1 MNQQRRFGGFS
12 FYIILMIAIL
22 VVTFMLS
29 RSDQKDM
36 TLYDVEQMIQSGS
49 VESVTING
57 ASLNLK
63 MSQKAVEAGSPATV
77 KKTIPTETIASY
89 LELLRKAK
97 TDGKIASFDYNRP
110 TDFGGILNGAILL
123 LMMVSLGAFVFISYA
138 RRDSDGKTAMSFG
151 KSRASLADPGQSK
164 VTFADVAGANEE
176 KEELQEV
183 VDFLKNPKKYTD
195 LGAKIPKGILLVGP
209 PGTGKTLL
217 AKAVAGEAHVPF
229 FTISGSD
236 FVEMFVGVGAS
247 RVRNLFLNAKKK
259 APCIVFIDEIDAVGR
274 HRGAGLGGG
283 HDERE
288 QTLNQ
293 LLVEMDGFGPNE
305 GVIILAATNRPD
317 ILDNAL
323 LRPGRFDR
331 RIFVMRPDILG
342 REEILHVH
350 AKDKPL
356 AKDIDLGEIAK
367 ITPGFTGA
375 DLANLLNEAALL
387 AARRNDTLIQYS
399 DISEAVFKVTIGP
412 EKKSRV
418 ISEDERKMTAYH
430 EAGHAIVLR
439 EVSKTDRVERV
450 SIIPAGGAGGYTAFK
465 PNEDMYFKTK
475 SQLLSE
481 IMMALGGRAA
491 EDIIFGETSTGASV
505 DLKQVNQIARSM
517 VTKYGMS
524 SRLGNIVTDDQDEVF
539 IGRDYGHVQGHSDVL
554 QATIDEEVARI
565 LEEAYEETKN
575 VLLSNRDLLEALAQ
589 VLLEKEKIESDEFE
603 AIYLAH
609 AAEPKPLPGEEMK
622 RVSVEPGGS
631 FDHEVTDGAM
641 TPSDEPTAITMTRS

>member
-1 MNQQRRFGGFS
+1 M
-12 FYIILMIAIL
+12 M
-22 VVTFMLS
+22 S
-29 RSDQKDM
+29 RADRTKDS
-36 TLYDVEQMIQSGS
+36 TLFEVEQMIRDGA
-49 VESVTING
+49 VESVSIDG
-57 ASLNLK
+57 ATLNLT
-63 MSQKAVEAGSPATV
+63 MSEKAVQDGMA
-77 KKTIPTETIASY
+77 ETIKKDIPIDAIPQY
-89 LELLRKAK
+89 LDMLREAK
-97 TDGKIASFDYNRP
+97 EEGQIKSFDYTRP
-110 TDFGGILNGAILL
+110 TDFGSILNGIIML

-138 RRDSDGKTAMSFG
+138 RRDGEGKSAMSFG
-151 KSRASLADPGQSK
+151 KSRATLADPNQIK
-164 VTFADVAGANEE
+164 VTFDDVAGAEEE

-183 VDFLKNPKKYTD
+183 VDFLKNPKKYTA

-217 AKAVAGEAHVPF
+217 ARAVAGEAKVPF
-229 FTISGSD
+229 YSISGSD

-247 RVRNLFLNAKKK
+247 RVRNLFLNAKKT

-331 RIFVMRPDILG
+331 RIMVMRPDIVG
-342 REEILHVH
+342 REAILKVH

-356 AKDIDLGEIAK
+356 AEDINLAEIAK
-367 ITPGFTGA
+367 MTPGFTGA

-387 AARRNDTLIQYS
+387 AARRDDTVIHYS
-399 DISEAVFKVTIGP
+399 DIAEAVFKVTIGP
-412 EKKSRV
+412 EKRSRV
-418 ISEDERKMTAYH
+418 INEEERKLTAFH
-430 EAGHAIVLR
+430 ESGHAIVLR
-439 EVSKTDRVERV
+439 EVSTTDRVERV

-475 SQLLSE
+475 SQLIAE

-491 EDIIFGETSTGASV
+491 EDIIFGETSTGASS
-505 DLKQVNQIARSM
+505 DLKECNRIARGM

-524 SRLGNIVTDDQDEVF
+524 SRLGNVVTADEEEVF
-539 IGRDYGHVQGHSDVL
+539 IGRDYGHVMNHSDAL
-554 QATIDEEVARI
+554 QAAIDEEISMILDDAYQGTKQV
-565 LEEAYEETKN
+565 LEEN
-575 VLLSNRDLLEALAQ
+575 HVLLNELASLLLD
-589 VLLEKEKIESDEFE
+589 KEKVESAEFE
-603 AIYLAH
+603 SIYQTY
-609 AAEPKPLPGEEMK
+609 AADPKPLPGGATVNVSLTPEETIITP
-622 RVSVEPGGS
+622 E
-631 FDHEVTDGAM
+631 DG
-641 TPSDEPTAITMTRS
+641 E

>member
-1 MNQQRRFGGFS
+1 MNQQRKFGGFS
-12 FYIILMIAIL
+12 FYVILMIAIL
-22 VVTFMLS
+22 ATTFMLS
-29 RSDQKDM
+29 QSDKKDI
-36 TLYDVEQMIQSGS
+36 TLYEVEQMIQGGQ
-49 VESVTING
+49 VESVTIDG
-57 ASLNLK
+57 AALNLK
-63 MSQKAVEAGSPATV
+63 MSENAVKSGSPAIV
-77 KKTIPTETIASY
+77 KKTIPSETIPSY
-89 LELLRKAK
+89 LELLREAK
-97 TDGKIASFDYNRP
+97 INGKIASFDYNRP
-110 TDFGGILNGAILL
+110 TDIGSILNGALL
-123 LMMVSLGAFVFISYA
+123 FLMMISLGAFVFISYS
-138 RRDSDGKTAMSFG
+138 RRDSDGRTAMSFG
-151 KSRASLADPGQSK
+151 KSRATLADPGQNK
-164 VTFADVAGANEE
+164 VTFADVAGAKEE

-183 VDFLKNPKKYTD
+183 VDFLKNPKKYTE

-217 AKAVAGEAHVPF
+217 ARAVAGEAHVPF

-305 GVIILAATNRPD
+305 GVIVLAATNRPD

-331 RIFVMRPDILG
+331 RIVVMRPDLLG

-356 AKDIDLGEIAK
+356 AKDIDLAEIAK
-367 ITPGFTGA
+367 MTPGFTGA

-387 AARRNDTLIQYS
+387 AARRNDTLIRYS

-418 ISEDERKMTAYH
+418 INEEERKLTAYH

-439 EVSKTDRVERV
+439 EVSQTDRVERV
-450 SIIPAGGAGGYTAFK
+450 SIIPAGGAGGYTAYK
-465 PNEDMYFKTK
+465 PNEDIYFKTK

-491 EDIIFGETSTGASV
+491 EEIVFGETSTGASS
-505 DLKQVNQIARSM
+505 DLKHVNQIARNM

-524 SRLGNIVTDDQDEVF
+524 SRLGNLVTADQDEVF

-554 QATIDEEVARI
+554 QATIDEEVAMI
-565 LEEAYEETKN
+565 LDEAYEETKN
-575 VLLSNRDLLEALAQ
+575 VLTTNRELLEALVQ

-603 AIYLAH
+603 AIYQAN
-609 AAEPKPLPGEEMK
+609 AVEPKPLPGDDMQK
-622 RVSVEPGGS
+622 VVVEPEGS
-631 FDHEVTDGAM
+631 FGRSDDGAV
-641 TPSDEPTAITMTRS
+641 TESDRSYSMALRRR

>member
-1 MNQQRRFGGFS
+1 MNAPKQKKFSGFS
-12 FYIILMIAIL
+12 FYIILMIVIL
-22 VVTFMLS
+22 LTTFMMS
-29 RSDQKDM
+29 RADRTKDS
-36 TLYDVEQMIQSGS
+36 TLFEVEQMIRDGA
-49 VESVTING
+49 VESVSIDG
-57 ASLNLK
+57 ATLNLT
-63 MSQKAVEAGSPATV
+63 MSEKAVQDGMA
-77 KKTIPTETIASY
+77 ETIKKDIPIDAIPQY
-89 LELLRKAK
+89 LDMLREAK
-97 TDGKIASFDYNRP
+97 EEGQIKSFDYTRP
-110 TDFGGILNGAILL
+110 TDFGSILNGIIML

-138 RRDSDGKTAMSFG
+138 RRDGEGKSAMSFG
-151 KSRASLADPGQSK
+151 KSRATLADPNQIK
-164 VTFADVAGANEE
+164 VTFDDVAGAEEE

-183 VDFLKNPKKYTD
+183 VDFLKNPKKYTA

-217 AKAVAGEAHVPF
+217 ARAVAGEAKVPF
-229 FTISGSD
+229 YSISGSD

-247 RVRNLFLNAKKK
+247 RVRNLFLNAKKT

-331 RIFVMRPDILG
+331 RIMVMRPDIVG
-342 REEILHVH
+342 REAILKVH

-356 AKDIDLGEIAK
+356 AEDINLAEIAK
-367 ITPGFTGA
+367 MTPGFTGA

-387 AARRNDTLIQYS
+387 AARRDDTVIHYS
-399 DISEAVFKVTIGP
+399 DIAEAVFKVTIGP
-412 EKKSRV
+412 EKRSRV
-418 ISEDERKMTAYH
+418 INEEERKLTAFH
-430 EAGHAIVLR
+430 ESGHAIVLR
-439 EVSKTDRVERV
+439 EVSTTDRVERV

-475 SQLLSE
+475 SQLIAE

-491 EDIIFGETSTGASV
+491 EDIIFGETSTGASS
-505 DLKQVNQIARSM
+505 DLKECNRIARGM

-524 SRLGNIVTDDQDEVF
+524 SRLGNVVTADEEEVF
-539 IGRDYGHVQGHSDVL
+539 IGRDYGHVMNHSDAL
-554 QATIDEEVARI
+554 QAAIDEEISMILDDAYQGTKQV
-565 LEEAYEETKN
+565 LEEN
-575 VLLSNRDLLEALAQ
+575 HVLLNELASLLLD
-589 VLLEKEKIESDEFE
+589 KEKVESAEFE
-603 AIYLAH
+603 SIYQTY
-609 AAEPKPLPGEEMK
+609 AADPKPLPGGATVNVSLTPEETIITP
-622 RVSVEPGGS
+622 E
-631 FDHEVTDGAM
+631 DG
-641 TPSDEPTAITMTRS
+641 E

>member
-1 MNQQRRFGGFS
+1 M
-12 FYIILMIAIL
+12 IVILL
-22 VVTFMLS
+22 TTFMMS
-29 RSDQKDM
+29 RADRTKDS
-36 TLYDVEQMIQSGS
+36 TLFEVEQMIRDGA
-49 VESVTING
+49 VESVSIDG
-57 ASLNLK
+57 ATLNLT
-63 MSQKAVEAGSPATV
+63 MSEKAVQDGMA
-77 KKTIPTETIASY
+77 ETIKKDIPIDAIPQY
-89 LELLRKAK
+89 LDMLREAK
-97 TDGKIASFDYNRP
+97 EEGQIKSFDYTRP
-110 TDFGGILNGAILL
+110 TDFGSILNGIIML

-138 RRDSDGKTAMSFG
+138 RRDGEGKSAMSFG
-151 KSRASLADPGQSK
+151 KSRATLADPNQIK
-164 VTFADVAGANEE
+164 VTFDDVAGAEEE

-183 VDFLKNPKKYTD
+183 VDFLKNPKKYTA

-217 AKAVAGEAHVPF
+217 ARAVAGEAKVPF
-229 FTISGSD
+229 YSISGSD

-247 RVRNLFLNAKKK
+247 RVRNLFLNAKKT

-331 RIFVMRPDILG
+331 RIMVMRPDIVG
-342 REEILHVH
+342 REAILKVH

-356 AKDIDLGEIAK
+356 AEDINLAEIAK
-367 ITPGFTGA
+367 MTPGFTGA

-387 AARRNDTLIQYS
+387 AARRDDTVIHYS
-399 DISEAVFKVTIGP
+399 DIAEAVFKVTIGP
-412 EKKSRV
+412 EKRSRV
-418 ISEDERKMTAYH
+418 INEEERKLTAFH
-430 EAGHAIVLR
+430 ESGHAIVLR
-439 EVSKTDRVERV
+439 EVSTTDRVERV

-475 SQLLSE
+475 SQLIAE

-491 EDIIFGETSTGASV
+491 EDIIFGETSTGASS
-505 DLKQVNQIARSM
+505 DLKECNRIARGM

-524 SRLGNIVTDDQDEVF
+524 SRLGNVVTADEEEVF
-539 IGRDYGHVQGHSDVL
+539 IGRDYGHVMNHSDAL
-554 QATIDEEVARI
+554 QAAIDEEISMILDDAYQGTKQV
-565 LEEAYEETKN
+565 LEEN
-575 VLLSNRDLLEALAQ
+575 HVLLNELASLLLD
-589 VLLEKEKIESDEFE
+589 KEKVESAEFE
-603 AIYLAH
+603 SIYQTY
-609 AAEPKPLPGEEMK
+609 AADPKPLPGGATVNVSLTPEETIITP
-622 RVSVEPGGS
+622 E
-631 FDHEVTDGAM
+631 DG
-641 TPSDEPTAITMTRS
+641 E

>member
-1 MNQQRRFGGFS
+1 MEQQRRSGGFS

-22 VVTFMLS
+22 VTTFLLS
-29 RSDQKDM
+29 KSDNKDI
-36 TLYDVEQMIQSGS
+36 TLYEVEQMIQSGQ
-49 VESVTING
+49 VESVTIDG

-63 MSQKAVEAGSPATV
+63 MSENAVKAGNPAIV
-77 KKTIPTETIASY
+77 KKTIPSETIPLY
-89 LELLRKAK
+89 LELLRDAK
-97 TDGKIASFDYNRP
+97 INGKIATFDYNRP
-110 TDFGGILNGAILL
+110 TDFGNIMNAVLL
-123 LMMVSLGAFVFISYA
+123 ILMMVSLGAFVFISYS
-138 RRDSDGKTAMSFG
+138 RRDSDGRTAMSFG
-151 KSRASLADPGQSK
+151 KSRATLADPGQSK
-164 VTFADVAGANEE
+164 VTFEDVAGAKEE

-183 VDFLKNPKKYTD
+183 VDFLKNPKKYTE

-217 AKAVAGEAHVPF
+217 ARAVAGEAHVPF

-305 GVIILAATNRPD
+305 GVIVLAATNRPD

-331 RIFVMRPDILG
+331 RIFVMRPDLLG

-356 AKDIDLGEIAK
+356 AKDVDLAEVAK
-367 ITPGFTGA
+367 MTPGFTGA

-387 AARRNDTLIQYS
+387 AARRNDTVIHYS

-418 ISEDERKMTAYH
+418 INDEERKLTAYH
-430 EAGHAIVLR
+430 ESGHAIVLR
-439 EVSKTDRVERV
+439 EVSQTDRVERV
-450 SIIPAGGAGGYTAFK
+450 SIIPAGGAGGYTAYK
-465 PNEDMYFKTK
+465 PNEDFYFKTK
-475 SQLLSE
+475 SQLLGE

-491 EDIIFGETSTGASV
+491 EEIVFGETSTGASS
-505 DLKQVNQIARSM
+505 DLKHVNQIARNM

-524 SRLGNIVTDDQDEVF
+524 SRLGNLVTAEQDEVF

-565 LEEAYEETKN
+565 LEEAYDQTKN
-575 VLLSNRDLLEALAQ
+575 ILTINRTLLETLSQ
-589 VLLEKEKIESDEFE
+589 VLLEKEKIESEEFE
-603 AIYLAH
+603 AIYRAH
-609 AAEPKPLPGEEMK
+609 AVEPKPLPGDDAHK
-622 RVSVEPGGS
+622 VTVEPEEPFS
-631 FDHEVTDGAM
+631 GAD
-641 TPSDEPTAITMTRS
+641 SGAVAD